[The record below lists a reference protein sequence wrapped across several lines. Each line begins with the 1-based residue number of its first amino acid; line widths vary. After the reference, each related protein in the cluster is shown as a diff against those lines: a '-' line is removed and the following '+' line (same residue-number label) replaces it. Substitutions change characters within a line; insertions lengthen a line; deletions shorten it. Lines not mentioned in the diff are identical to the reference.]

1 MVLKGITMGM
11 NKFRLISGYG
21 QATVEFMV
29 FLPLLIFMGILVIDA
44 ASLVSAQNRLNA
56 AVREGAKLLS
66 ETGDRTFGSHP
77 DCSLNFSPPSGPTNC
92 NAEGSRCCD
101 ALQRAY
107 RVAVESGVR
116 NLQLEGRWTIKPLR
130 DLDNSYAASRG
141 YRLFN
146 IRANAAINM
155 LLGLGGNI
163 VRAEITAYGG
173 EVQ

>member
-1 MVLKGITMGM
+1 MTDMSKIHLT
-11 NKFRLISGYG
+11 NG
-21 QATVEFMV
+21 QAMVEFMV
-29 FLPLLIFMGILVIDA
+29 LLPVLIFMGVLVIDA
-44 ASLVSAQNRLNA
+44 ASLMSAQNRLNA

-66 ETGDRTFGSHP
+66 ETGDRTYGSHP
-77 DCSLNFSPPSGPTNC
+77 NCSLNFSPPTGPTNC
-92 NAEGSRCCD
+92 SVEKTRCCD

-116 NLQLEGRWTIKPLR
+116 NLQLEGEWTIKSLR
-130 DLDNSYAASRG
+130 DLDNSYAASRE

-146 IRANAAINM
+146 IRANAAINRI
-155 LLGLGGNI
+155 LGLGGNI